1 MLNHY
6 QSQHSGINV
15 EVLLKKQLISNEEQN
30 MEGTLENL
38 KEKHHTLVENR
49 VGGENDT
56 SSTKTIQNQK
66 NVLLNIKSFLKK
78 HDTSEMDPQ
87 ERRRHE

>member
-1 MLNHY
+1 MFGQRMSLPPATTDTA
-6 QSQHSGINV
+6 SKFFDDPS
-15 EVLLKKQLISNEEQN
+15 IS
-30 MEGTLENL
+30 
-38 KEKHHTLVENR
+38 K
-49 VGGENDT
+49 
-56 SSTKTIQNQK
+56 SKTIQNQK